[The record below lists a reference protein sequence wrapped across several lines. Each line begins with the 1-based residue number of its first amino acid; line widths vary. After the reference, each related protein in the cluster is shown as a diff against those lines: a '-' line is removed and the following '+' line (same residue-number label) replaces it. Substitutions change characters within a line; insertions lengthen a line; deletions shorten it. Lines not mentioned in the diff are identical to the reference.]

1 VGSGDANKKNES
13 GSAAMFI
20 APAIGTGERCLLS
33 AIPMWSIPIVRAI
46 VQSPSILRA
55 ITAWINGKNRAKVV

>member
-1 VGSGDANKKNES
+1 
-13 GSAAMFI
+13 MFI